1 MGEMACYQDTCPE
14 CGKVPPNRK
23 TENEKDDE
31 TLNLLQNLVTIMH
44 MNGIIHIIFKQI
56 YEYEWPDIIY

>member
-14 CGKVPPNRK
+14 CGKVPPHRK

-31 TLNLLQNLVTIMH
+31 TLNLLQNLVSIMLK
-44 MNGIIHIIFKQI
+44 ILYTYKI
-56 YEYEWPDIIY
+56 

>member
-14 CGKVPPNRK
+14 CGKVPPHRK

-44 MNGIIHIIFKQI
+44 MNGIIHIKLI
-56 YEYEWPDIIY
+56 

>member
-44 MNGIIHIIFKQI
+44 MNGIIHIKLIS
-56 YEYEWPDIIY
+56 